1 MCYHWKIGIFEN
13 FPKKSAENREKW
25 PPHHMVTK
33 FMELLY
39 TIESDYDVNN
49 LHKIIEIS
57 KLKKFQNF
65 GIFETILFFPF
76 RGRNFQNLPK

>member
-33 FMELLY
+33 IMRPLY
-39 TIESDYDVNN
+39 TYKTIYGVKM
-49 LHKIIEIS
+49 LYKIIEIS
-57 KLKKFQNF
+57 KLEKFQNF
-65 GIFETILFFPF
+65 VIFKTILFFPF